1 MISKDEEDGVSRDF
15 VEIDLLQTGSS
26 RYALSGIL
34 TIITQIPILFATSY
48 MINGPPKISP
58 FALVFLSSCIQL
70 IVLFIFFKCKRL
82 EIFDVPADIRKP
94 LFYRSLLQCLGL
106 TFFFFSLKHLNPVIA
121 LLCMQTGLIAL
132 TCGFRIIA
140 LQQLFYTVTIGKIK
154 SVIVLMEVGAV
165 PGLEV
170 VDME

>member
-1 MISKDEEDGVSRDF
+1 
-15 VEIDLLQTGSS
+15 
-26 RYALSGIL
+26 
-34 TIITQIPILFATSY
+34 
-48 MINGPPKISP
+48 
-58 FALVFLSSCIQL
+58 
-70 IVLFIFFKCKRL
+70 
-82 EIFDVPADIRKP
+82 
-94 LFYRSLLQCLGL
+94 
-106 TFFFFSLKHLNPVIA
+106 
-121 LLCMQTGLIAL
+121 MQTGLIAL